1 MSKFPKNIKS
11 NPMYGYLTLLV
22 VIASVGHQAWRTL
35 LNNFAVDQIGLSG
48 LQIGLVQSLR
58 ELPGFLTFL
67 VVYVLLIFREHRL
80 STYSVILFGA
90 GIIMTG
96 LFPSFQGLLFT
107 TFLMSLGFHY
117 FETTRQSLI
126 LQYFNKQH
134 SPLVLARWRSLTAVG
149 NIGIGALI
157 WIIFRF
163 TDLPMK
169 MAYAILGIVI
179 IAVGIYSIFKDPADK
194 DLPIQHKKIIIRKKY
209 WLFYSL
215 NFLSGARRQIFVVFA
230 VFMLVQ
236 KYGFTVWAISAL
248 FVLNNLITWI
258 VSPYIGK
265 AINRFGEKKML
276 SLEYLSLIIIFLGY
290 ALFESKA
297 IAAGLYVVDHIFFNF
312 SIGIHTFFQKTAD
325 PKDIAPSMAVSFS
338 INHIS
343 AVIIPALGGVLWMLN
358 WKIPFVSGAVL
369 AVLSLILVQ
378 YINVPIGDVSVEN
391 ESIEKVLPKKL

>member
-1 MSKFPKNIKS
+1 MEKLSKNIRQ

-22 VIASVGHQAWRTL
+22 VVATVGHQAWRTL
-35 LNNFAVDQIGLSG
+35 LNNFAVDQIGISG
-48 LQIGLVQSLR
+48 LQMGLVQSLR
-58 ELPGFLTFL
+58 EVPGFLTFL
-67 VVYVLLIFREHRL
+67 VVYVLLIVKEHRL
-80 STYSVILFGA
+80 SAYSVILFGI

-126 LQYFNKQH
+126 LQYFNKRQA
-134 SPLVLARWRSLTAVG
+134 PVVLAKWRSLSAIA
-149 NIGIGALI
+149 NIGIGVTL
-157 WIIFRF
+157 WLVFRL
-163 TDLPMK
+163 TDLPMSLV
-169 MAYAILGIVI
+169 YTVLGSLI
-179 IAVGIYSIFKDPADK
+179 IIIGFYSTFKDPADK
-194 DLPIQHKKIIIRKKY
+194 DLPIQHKKIVIRKKY
-209 WLFYSL
+209 WLFYAL

-236 KYGFTVWAISAL
+236 KYNFTVWEISAL
-248 FVLNNLITWI
+248 FVINNLITWI

-276 SLEYLSLIIIFLGY
+276 SVEYIFLILVFLGY
-290 ALFESKA
+290 ALFEFKYV
-297 IAAGLYVVDHIFFNF
+297 AASLYVIDHIFFNF

-343 AVIIPALGGVLWMLN
+343 AVVIPAIGGMLWMLN
-358 WKIPFVSGAVL
+358 WQIPFIAGAGL
-369 AVLSLILVQ
+369 AILSLVLVQ
-378 YINVPIGDVSVEN
+378 KINIPEDASMKEM
-391 ESIEKVLPKKL
+391 EE

>member
-1 MSKFPKNIKS
+1 
-11 NPMYGYLTLLV
+11 MYPYLTLLV
-22 VIASVGHQAWRTL
+22 VVATVGHQAWRTL
-35 LNNFAVDQIGLSG
+35 LNNFAVDQIGLTG
-48 LQIGLVQSLR
+48 LQMGIVQSLR
-58 ELPGFLTFL
+58 EVPGFLTFL
-67 VVYVLLIFREHRL
+67 VVYVLLVVKEHRL
-80 STYSVILFGA
+80 SAWSVILFGI
-90 GIIMTG
+90 GIILTG

-126 LQYFNKQH
+126 LQYFNKQQ
-134 SPLVLARWRSLTAVG
+134 SPLVLAKWRSLSAIA
-149 NIGIGALI
+149 NISIGAVI
-157 WIIFRF
+157 WVVFRF
-163 TDLPMK
+163 TDIPMK
-169 MAYAILGIVI
+169 MAYAFLGILIVG
-179 IAVGIYSIFKDPADK
+179 VGIYSIFKDPADK
-194 DLPIQHKKIIIRKKY
+194 DLPIQHKKIVIRKKY

-236 KYGFTVWAISAL
+236 KYGFSIWEISAL

-265 AINRFGEKKML
+265 AINRFGERKML
-276 SLEYLSLIIIFLGY
+276 TLEYVSLIVIFLGY
-290 ALFESKA
+290 ALLEHKVA
-297 IAAGLYVVDHIFFNF
+297 AAGLYVIDHIFFNF

-343 AVIIPALGGVLWMLN
+343 AVIIPAIGGMLWMLN
-358 WKIPFVSGAVL
+358 WRIPFISGAAL

-378 YINVPIGDVSVEN
+378 WINVPAGDSSQEMKIQ
-391 ESIEKVLPKKL
+391 E

>member
-1 MSKFPKNIKS
+1 
-11 NPMYGYLTLLV
+11 MYPYLTLLV
-22 VIASVGHQAWRTL
+22 VVATVGHQAWRTL
-35 LNNFAVDQIGLSG
+35 LNNFAVDQIGLTG
-48 LQIGLVQSLR
+48 LQMGIVQSLR
-58 ELPGFLTFL
+58 EVPGFLTFL
-67 VVYVLLIFREHRL
+67 VVYVLLVVKEHRL
-80 STYSVILFGA
+80 SAWSVILFGI
-90 GIIMTG
+90 GIILTG

-126 LQYFNKQH
+126 LQYFNKQQ
-134 SPLVLARWRSLTAVG
+134 SPLVLAKWRSLSAIA
-149 NIGIGALI
+149 NISIGAVI
-157 WIIFRF
+157 WVVFRF
-163 TDLPMK
+163 TDIPMK
-169 MAYAILGIVI
+169 MAYAFLGILIVG
-179 IAVGIYSIFKDPADK
+179 VGIYSIFKDPADK
-194 DLPIQHKKIIIRKKY
+194 DLPIQHKKIVIRKKY

-236 KYGFTVWAISAL
+236 KYGFSIWEISAL

-265 AINRFGEKKML
+265 AINRFGERKML
-276 SLEYLSLIIIFLGY
+276 TLEYVSLIVIFLGY
-290 ALFESKA
+290 ALLEHKIA
-297 IAAGLYVVDHIFFNF
+297 AAGLYVIDHIFFNF

-343 AVIIPALGGVLWMLN
+343 AVIIPAIGGMLWMLN
-358 WKIPFVSGAVL
+358 WRIPFISGAAL

-378 YINVPIGDVSVEN
+378 WINVPAGDSSQEMKIQ
-391 ESIEKVLPKKL
+391 E

>member
-1 MSKFPKNIKS
+1 MAGFPKDIKK

-22 VIASVGHQAWRTL
+22 VVASVGHQAWRTL
-35 LNNFAVDQIGLSG
+35 LNNFAVDQLALSG

-58 ELPGFLTFL
+58 EVPGFLTFL
-67 VVYVLLIFREHRL
+67 VVYVLLIFKEHRL
-80 STYSVILFGA
+80 SAYSVILFGV
-90 GIIMTG
+90 GIVMTG
-96 LFPSFQGLLFT
+96 LFPSFRGLLFT

-126 LQYFNKQH
+126 LQYFNKRQ

-149 NIGIGALI
+149 NIVIGVTI
-157 WIIFRF
+157 WLVFRF
-163 TDLPMK
+163 TTLPMK
-169 MAYAILGIVI
+169 TAYAIMGFLI
-179 IAVGIYSIFKDPADK
+179 IAVGAYSLFKDPADK
-194 DLPIQHKKIIIRKKY
+194 DLPAQHKKIVIRKKY

-236 KYGFTVWAISAL
+236 KYAFTVWEISAL

-265 AINRFGEKKML
+265 AINRFGERKML
-276 SLEYLSLIIIFLGY
+276 TLEYLSLIIIFLGY
-290 ALFESKA
+290 AFFEMKF
-297 IAAGLYVVDHIFFNF
+297 IAAGLYVIDHIFYNF

-343 AVIIPALGGVLWMLN
+343 AVVIPALGGVLWMLN
-358 WKIPFVSGAVL
+358 WQIPFVAGAVL
-369 AVLSLILVQ
+369 AVVSLVLVQ
-378 YINVPIGDVSVEN
+378 WIKVPVADLSQEM
-391 ESIEKVLPKKL
+391 KV

>member
-1 MSKFPKNIKS
+1 
-11 NPMYGYLTLLV
+11 MYPYLTLLV
-22 VIASVGHQAWRTL
+22 VVATVGHQAWRTL
-35 LNNFAVDQIGLSG
+35 LNNFAVDQIGLTG
-48 LQIGLVQSLR
+48 LQMGIVQSLR
-58 ELPGFLTFL
+58 EVPGFLTFL
-67 VVYVLLIFREHRL
+67 VVYVLLVVKEHRL
-80 STYSVILFGA
+80 SAWSVILFGI
-90 GIIMTG
+90 GIILTG

-126 LQYFNKQH
+126 LQYFDKRQ
-134 SPLVLARWRSLTAVG
+134 SPLVLAKWRSLSAIA
-149 NIGIGALI
+149 NISIGAVI
-157 WIIFRF
+157 WVVFRF
-163 TDLPMK
+163 TDIPMK
-169 MAYAILGIVI
+169 MAYAFLGILIVG
-179 IAVGIYSIFKDPADK
+179 VGIYSIFKDPADK
-194 DLPIQHKKIIIRKKY
+194 DLPIQHKKIVIRKKY

-236 KYGFTVWAISAL
+236 KYGFSIWEISAL

-265 AINRFGEKKML
+265 AINRFGERKML
-276 SLEYLSLIIIFLGY
+276 TLEYVSLIVIFLGY
-290 ALFESKA
+290 ALLEHKVA
-297 IAAGLYVVDHIFFNF
+297 AAGLYVIDHIFFNF

-343 AVIIPALGGVLWMLN
+343 AVIIPAIGGMLWMLN
-358 WKIPFVSGAVL
+358 WRIPFISGAAL

-378 YINVPIGDVSVEN
+378 WIKVPAGDSSQEMK
-391 ESIEKVLPKKL
+391 IQK

>member
-1 MSKFPKNIKS
+1 MEKLSKNIRQ

-22 VIASVGHQAWRTL
+22 VVATVGHQAWRTL
-35 LNNFAVDQIGLSG
+35 LNNFAVDQIGISG
-48 LQIGLVQSLR
+48 LQMGLVQSLR
-58 ELPGFLTFL
+58 EVPGFLTFL
-67 VVYVLLIFREHRL
+67 VVYVLLIVKEHRL
-80 STYSVILFGA
+80 SAYSVILFGI

-126 LQYFNKQH
+126 LQYFNKRQA
-134 SPLVLARWRSLTAVG
+134 PVVLAKWRSLSAIA
-149 NIGIGALI
+149 NIGIGVTL
-157 WIIFRF
+157 WLVFRL
-163 TDLPMK
+163 TDLPMSLV
-169 MAYAILGIVI
+169 YTVLGSLI
-179 IAVGIYSIFKDPADK
+179 IIIGFYSTFKDPADK
-194 DLPIQHKKIIIRKKY
+194 DLPIQHKKIVIRKKY
-209 WLFYSL
+209 WLFYAL

-236 KYGFTVWAISAL
+236 KYNFTVWEISAL
-248 FVLNNLITWI
+248 FVINNLITWI

-276 SLEYLSLIIIFLGY
+276 SVEYIFLILVFLGY
-290 ALFESKA
+290 AVFEFKYV
-297 IAAGLYVVDHIFFNF
+297 AASLYVIDHIFFNF

-343 AVIIPALGGVLWMLN
+343 AVVIPAIGGMLWMLN
-358 WKIPFVSGAVL
+358 WQIPFIAGAGL
-369 AVLSLILVQ
+369 AILSLVLVQ
-378 YINVPIGDVSVEN
+378 KINIPEDASMKEM
-391 ESIEKVLPKKL
+391 EE